1 MGSRGAASSG
11 SARSLALLPKPPG
24 ALAVCAAPLRT
35 APQGYLAA
43 EAQPAGLSGAGHHR
57 QGQEHVSE
65 TYHRFRDVANW
76 IWALKGDWS
85 STFRRSITAGEAED
99 AAAGGEASNP
109 QEAPLQQFSAEGE
122 KQQALQLVRR
132 RVRVL
137 LVLMGL
143 FLWLVFKD
151 ARRRWRETEVESIW
165 LKACEG
171 LNVVPPPPP
180 PPLEKPGA
188 ADPAATGGMS
198 GMGGYMGGYG
208 GYGGMGGM
216 GRLGGYY

>member
-1 MGSRGAASSG
+1 MSFCV
-11 SARSLALLPKPPG
+11 ARW
-24 ALAVCAAPLRT
+24 LRT
-35 APQGYLAA
+35 SPRRVEDEHLCR
-43 EAQPAGLSGAGHHR
+43 HR
-57 QGQEHVSE
+57 GSVDFQQQ
-65 TYHRFRDVANW
+65 
-76 IWALKGDWS
+76 GDWS